1 MVSIVAFKKVSLFG
15 LIHKFNDSGHLLKS
29 STYSDNKV
37 LSSRELLG
45 PPTIKIVDKE
55 GNPVFDEGVLVK
67 NYYHDGL
74 PPYGNFLKSWSSK
87 EIKKLRVLFN
97 DSKPENDLCVFQGR
111 KRGLQPNGNVCDKSL
126 HKKFSNFFVTKI
138 PWFENGQLAY
148 IKKNINTIPTLF
160 VMVSTGDEYDNY
172 TVIYQI
178 SFLDEDKGAFYMYG
192 PYLEGNI
199 SAIKTIND
207 KDALFIK
214 YQSCTECHPWVYMAM
229 ILFDLAKKNS
239 GIPVHFKYSS
249 YDPAPRLEYALP
261 GLGHSVNGT
270 AETRVSK
277 VGPFSII
284 QKFNIYKGDIEWWGF
299 KCSNILC
306 SSKLVKGGMPLEF
319 ADGWKTGY
327 ILQ

>member
-1 MVSIVAFKKVSLFG
+1 MITILMVSIVAFKKVSLFG

-29 STYSDNKV
+29 STYNDNKV

-45 PPTIKIVDKE
+45 PPTIKIDK
-55 GNPVFDEGVLVK
+55 GVSVK

-306 SSKLVKGGMPLEF
+306 SSKLVKGDIPLEF
-319 ADGWKTGY
+319 VDGWKTGY